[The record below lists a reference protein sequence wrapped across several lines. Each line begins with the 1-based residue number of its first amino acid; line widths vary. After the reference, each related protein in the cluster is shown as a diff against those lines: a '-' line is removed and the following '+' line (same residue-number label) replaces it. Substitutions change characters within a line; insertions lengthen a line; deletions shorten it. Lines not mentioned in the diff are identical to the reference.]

1 MEVVKGL
8 KSAPSGLAVH
18 PKKGLIFWAEGG
30 EEGRIVRAQM
40 DGSNQEVLF
49 HSRHEVLSP
58 AGLTLDLVRDRIYW
72 TDTSLHRISSANLDG
87 SSVEVVLSDL
97 QHLHRPGSVSVL
109 EDWVYWTDVVAD
121 STKVTKA
128 NKFSG
133 SGVVTLTEAR
143 LQSQISVK
151 AFHSVLQPQWPDL
164 CQGKEERCPGLCV
177 PHLATTTACLCPQN
191 STCRGKV
198 RPPASNHTHVL
209 EEEIEAH
216 QSTQQKENYIIVLI
230 IGLIGASLVLLIL
243 VSLILESTP
252 DTRFKT
258 SRFLFFSVKIPRV
271 V

>member
-30 EEGRIVRAQM
+30 EEGRIVRAGM

-58 AGLTLDLVRDRIYW
+58 GGLTLDLVRDRILW
-72 TDTSLHRISSANLDG
+72 TDSSLHRISSANLDG

-109 EDWVYWTDVVAD
+109 EDWVYWTEAGTD
-121 STKVTKA
+121 STKVKKA

-133 SGVVTLTEAR
+133 SDVVTVTEAR

-151 AFHSVLQPQWPDL
+151 AFHSVLQPQWTNL
-164 CQGKEERCPGLCV
+164 CQARQEKCPGLCV
-177 PHLATTTACLCPQN
+177 PHLATTTACL
-191 STCRGKV
+191 SRGEV
-198 RPPASNHTHVL
+198 RPPASNHSQVL
-209 EEEIEAH
+209 EEEIEA
-216 QSTQQKENYIIVLI
+216 QQNTQQKENYIIVLI

-243 VSLILESTP
+243 VSLKIVHE
-252 DTRFKT
+252 TRN
-258 SRFLFFSVKIPRV
+258 
-271 V
+271 